1 MKMRIKKGD
10 TVLIISGDDRGRKGK
25 VIKVIPKKQRVIVE
39 GINIQKKHQKPRRE
53 GEKGEIVEKP
63 GPIHISNV
71 KLICPKCQKPT
82 RVSRKII
89 EGKKY
94 RACKKCGQVI

>member
-10 TVLIISGDDRGRKGK
+10 MVMVISGDDKGRKGK
-25 VIKVIPKKQRVIVE
+25 VIKVIPKKQRVLVE
-39 GINIQKKHQKPRRE
+39 GLNIQKKHQKPRRE
-53 GEKGEIVEKP
+53 GEKGQIIEKP

-71 KLICPKCQKPT
+71 KLICPKCGKPT
-82 RVSRKII
+82 RVARKVI

-94 RACKKCGQVI
+94 RVCKKCGQTI

>member
-10 TVLIISGDDRGRKGK
+10 MVMVISGDDKGRKGK
-25 VIKVIPKKQRVIVE
+25 VIKVMPKKERVLVE
-39 GINIQKKHQKPRRE
+39 GLNIQKKHQRPRRE
-53 GEKGEIVEKP
+53 GEKGQIVEKP

-71 KLICPKCQKPT
+71 KLICPKCGKAI
-82 RVSRKII
+82 RVARKIV

-94 RACKKCGQVI
+94 RVCKKCGQII

>member
-10 TVLIISGDDRGRKGK
+10 MVMVISGDDKGRKGK
-25 VIKVIPKKQRVIVE
+25 VIKVMPKKERVLVE
-39 GINIQKKHQKPRRE
+39 GLNMQKKHQRPRKE
-53 GEKGEIVEKP
+53 GEKGQIVEKP

-71 KLICPKCQKPT
+71 KLICPKCGKAT
-82 RVSRKII
+82 RVARKIV

-94 RACKKCGQVI
+94 RVCKKCGQTI

>member
-10 TVLIISGDDRGRKGK
+10 MVIVISGNDKGRKGR
-25 VIKVIPKKQRVIVE
+25 VIKVMPKKQRVLVE
-39 GINIQKKHQKPRRE
+39 GLNMQKKHQRPRRE
-53 GEKGEIVEKP
+53 GEKGQIVEKP

-71 KLICPKCQKPT
+71 KLICPKCGKAT
-82 RVSRKII
+82 RVARKIV

-94 RACKKCGQVI
+94 RVCKKCGQTI